1 MPTRLLRQVRKG
13 MRFGALLALFVLT
26 FCAGLLYT
34 QSALQVP
41 SGTFA
46 PTGAMAGASRNAGSA
61 ALLADGRILITD
73 GSGASGALASAE
85 FFSGG
90 AFAAAPAMATA
101 DRAALRH
108 EPKVLVKFVTCTPL
122 LVSMEPAQT

>member
-1 MPTRLLRQVRKG
+1 MLPTRLLRQVRKG
-13 MRFGALLALFVLT
+13 VRSGALLALFVLT

-34 QSALQVP
+34 QSAFQVP

-46 PTGAMAGASRNAGSA
+46 PTGAMAEARAGVSA
-61 ALLADGRILITD
+61 ALLADGRILITG

-85 FFSGG
+85 FFSGS

-101 DRAALRH
+101 DRAALKH